1 MTAITRVRRMTV
13 EEDDAAATAECRG
26 ATHGDLSLP

>member
-1 MTAITRVRRMTV
+1 MTAIARVCRMTV

-26 ATHGDLSLP
+26 ATHEGRSLP